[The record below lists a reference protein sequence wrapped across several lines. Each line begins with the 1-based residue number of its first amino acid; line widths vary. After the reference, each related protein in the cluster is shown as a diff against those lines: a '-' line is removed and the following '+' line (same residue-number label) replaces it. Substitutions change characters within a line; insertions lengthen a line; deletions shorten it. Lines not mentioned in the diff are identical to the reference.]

1 MWRRLVVLIA
11 SVLFLLSLWPPTM
24 SLYGLTGEETL
35 PGQMRGL
42 LHWFHTALRPQ
53 PLLAPDA
60 EVAHTD
66 VVPFGANT
74 FLQNEARPDVR
85 EESLR
90 LLQEAGFR
98 FIRQEF
104 TWEDI
109 EIDAKGDFVDRR
121 NDPQGVDAWA
131 KYDQIVNLAEAYDVE
146 IIARLSNPPAWT
158 RALTDTVGAY
168 APPDDYDDYGDFVAA
183 VAERYEGRIRYFQL
197 WNEPNIY
204 PEWGEQPVDPE
215 AFTRLLCTGYR
226 RARQANPEAV
236 ILAPALA
243 PTVEVSD
250 RALNGLIFLERM
262 YEAGAGDCFD
272 VMSVQAYGLW
282 SGPSDR
288 RLRPTVINYPYH
300 LYTRDIMV
308 RQGDAEKPIWV
319 SEMGWNTVPEPLP
332 PYFGRVTEAQQARYT
347 VEGFERAR
355 AEWPWMGVVNVWF
368 FKRVSDEELSQPFYY
383 FRMMEPDFTP
393 LPVWTAVAQYA
404 PHPGPVDPQP
414 AWLYL
419 WQRLRPALFLLGGS
433 IFFFS
438 VLIYLAP
445 GEDAR
450 KL

>member
-288 RLRPTVINYPYH
+288 RLRPTAINYPYH